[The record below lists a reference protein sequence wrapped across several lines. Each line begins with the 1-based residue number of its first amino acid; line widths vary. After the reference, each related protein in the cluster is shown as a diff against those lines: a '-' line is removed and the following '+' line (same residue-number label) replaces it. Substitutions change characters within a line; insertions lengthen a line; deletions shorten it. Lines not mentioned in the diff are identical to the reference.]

1 MTNTAAAVAWAADAV
16 SRGVPSGSTLPRKP
30 RPFAAGARMVNPHL
44 PLEAEVVERI
54 QESPTIFTLR
64 LRFTDPVKHAA
75 FRFAPGQFNMIYL
88 YGVGEVP
95 ISIVSD
101 PQDEHLFDHAIRV
114 VGRVTRGLEQLKAG
128 DRLGVRGPYGRGWPL
143 KLAENRDVMVIT
155 GGLGCAPVVS
165 VINYVIR
172 RRDNFRRLVIMQG
185 VKHSEDLIWRSQ
197 YSQWSKLRD
206 TQVLVAA
213 DVGVALWPW
222 HIGRVT
228 ELFDKVEIDPSRAM
242 VMMCGPQ
249 GMMQVAVD
257 HLFEYGV
264 PEDSI
269 YLNMERNM
277 HCAVGLCGHCQYG
290 GKFVC
295 QDGPVFSYPEVKPL
309 FGIRGF

>member
-1 MTNTAAAVAWAADAV
+1 MI
-16 SRGVPSGSTLPRKP
+16 
-30 RPFAAGARMVNPHL
+30 NPHL

-64 LRFTDPVKHAA
+64 LRFTDPAKHAA

-228 ELFDKVEIDPSRAM
+228 ELFDKVEIDTSRAM
-242 VMMCGPQ
+242 IMMCGPQ

-257 HLFEYGV
+257 HLFEHGV

-309 FGIRGF
+309 FGTRGF